1 VVKSARFEWD
11 DAKAAWTL
19 RERGLA
25 FDDAATVTDDARHIE
40 AVDKRRNYGE
50 TRVKVIGQSQ
60 DGLMMTLIVTRR
72 GGRIRIISARLAS
85 RKERM
90 IYDQAR

>member
-1 VVKSARFEWD
+1 M
-11 DAKAAWTL
+11 DAAGA
-19 RERGLA
+19 GLA
-25 FDDAATVTDDARHIE
+25 FDDAATVTDDARRIE

-50 TRVKVIGQSQ
+50 TRVKVIGLSQ
-60 DGLMMTLIVTRR
+60 DGLMLTLIVTRR